1 MVFKDIRH
9 QVQQLEKIAKTSFYL
24 EKSKNFKKSSKQ
36 LVDKS

>member
-24 EKSKNFKKSSKQ
+24 EKSKNFKKKFKTISR
-36 LVDKS
+36 